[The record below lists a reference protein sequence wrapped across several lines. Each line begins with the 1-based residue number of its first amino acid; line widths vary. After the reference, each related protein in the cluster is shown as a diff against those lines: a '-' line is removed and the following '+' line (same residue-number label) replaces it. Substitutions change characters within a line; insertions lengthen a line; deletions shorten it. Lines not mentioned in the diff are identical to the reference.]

1 MSLTPSITSRLPL
14 VGTTIFT
21 VMSQLAKT
29 YDAINLGQGFP
40 DFPMSPQLVE
50 EVAKAMRDGHNQY
63 THMNGYPLLRERIA
77 EKVNN
82 LYGYPINP
90 ETQITI
96 TPGGTYAIYTA
107 LTSVLQPGDEVIVFE
122 PAYDSYIPN
131 ITINGAV
138 PVLIPLT
145 FPDYR
150 IPWDQ
155 VRNKIT
161 PRTRVIMLNTP
172 HNPTGMIWQEADMRE
187 LENIIAGTSIF
198 VLSDEVYEHLI
209 YDAQIHQSVLRYPA
223 LRDRAFV
230 CFSFCK
236 TYHCTGWKLGYAAG
250 SFNWN
255 QKLRSRHEYNVFCVN
270 SLMQRSF
277 EIYLPK
283 DTNRSGIADYYLEQ
297 RNYLLSLLEG
307 KPIGYIPVQGTY
319 FQWIDLSFLNK
330 QISDVELAKEW
341 ALNAGCAMIPF
352 SPFMENTH
360 SNRSLLMRLCFA
372 KSKEKMDKG
381 MKNLY
386 QYLGI

>member
-1 MSLTPSITSRLPL
+1 
-14 VGTTIFT
+14 V
-21 VMSQLAKT
+21 
-29 YDAINLGQGFP
+29 NL
-40 DFPMSPQLVE
+40 
-50 EVAKAMRDGHNQY
+50 
-63 THMNGYPLLRERIA
+63 
-77 EKVNN
+77 
-82 LYGYPINP
+82 NP

-96 TPGGTYAIYTA
+96 TAGATQALHDAISSIVQA
-107 LTSVLQPGDEVIVFE
+107 GDEVLLLD
-122 PAYDSYIPN
+122 PAYDSYAPVVLQVGAIP
-131 ITINGAV
+131 V
-138 PVLIPLT
+138 
-145 FPDYR
+145 R
-150 IPWDQ
+150 IPMEFSLLSGFYLNWD
-155 VRNKIT
+155 RI
-161 PRTRVIMLNTP
+161 RDAIGSNTKLWIINNP
-172 HNPTGMIWQEADMRE
+172 HNPTGYCLNASDYKEIDHIMNQNPG
-187 LENIIAGTSIF
+187 LHLLG
-198 VLSDEVYEHLI
+198 DEVYAYLVFEGKFRSFL
-209 YDAQIHQSVLRYPA
+209 DFGDWKERVL
-223 LRDRAFV
+223 V
-230 CFSFCK
+230 VHSFGK

-297 RNYLLSLLEG
+297 RNFLLSLLEG

-330 QISDVELAKEW
+330 EISDVELAKEW